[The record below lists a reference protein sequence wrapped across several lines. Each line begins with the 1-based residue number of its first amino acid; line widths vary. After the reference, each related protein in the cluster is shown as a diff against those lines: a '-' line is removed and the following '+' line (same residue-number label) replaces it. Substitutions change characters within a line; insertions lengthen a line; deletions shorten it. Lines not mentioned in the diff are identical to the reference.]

1 MTTTPSSES
10 RARYGAIELKDS
22 IRLYWTMGLGLAVAI
37 HLAVIGSYKLAG
49 APGAGAPPGSFTKP
63 GILFWLPPPPL
74 NPGSPAPINI
84 AEPGIK
90 NSVGTPV
97 PIEDGIAD
105 PEQTLAPQH
114 LFNPQTSPVP
124 GGTEGEWREEAPIVI
139 PETEPPPFQIVEEMP
154 KVVRSVAPVYPELA
168 IRSDLTGTV
177 YVKIWVDKE
186 GKPREVSVVRS
197 DAEMLN
203 EAAIAAAKQFL
214 FTPAYM
220 NSGPVSVWVTIPFR
234 FRLAERN

>member
-1 MTTTPSSES
+1 MTTRPASEGG
-10 RARYGAIELKDS
+10 ARYGAIELKDS
-22 IRLYWTMGLGLAVAI
+22 IQLYWMMGLGLAIAI

-49 APGAGAPPGSFTKP
+49 VPGAGAAQGPFAKP
-63 GILFWLPPPPL
+63 GILVWLPPPPL

-84 AEPGIK
+84 AQPGIK
-90 NSVGTPV
+90 NTVGTPV

-105 PEQTLAPQH
+105 PEQTLAPQN
-114 LFNPQTSPVP
+114 LFNPQTGPAQ
-124 GGTEGEWREEAPIVI
+124 GGTEGAWREEGPIVI

-154 KVVRSVAPVYPELA
+154 KVVRSIAPVYPELA
-168 IRSDLTGTV
+168 IRSGLTGTV

-186 GKPREVSVVRS
+186 GKPREVSVVKS

-203 EAAIAAAKQFL
+203 DAAIAAAKQFL

-220 NSGPVSVWVTIPFR
+220 NSGPVSVWLTIPFR

>member
-1 MTTTPSSES
+1 MTTRPASES
-10 RARYGAIELKDS
+10 KAGYGAIELKDS
-22 IRLYWTMGLGLAVAI
+22 IRLYWMMGLGLAIAL

-49 APGAGAPPGSFTKP
+49 MPGTGPEGGSYAKPPVL
-63 GILFWLPPPPL
+63 IWLPPPPL

-97 PIEDGIAD
+97 PVPEGIAD
-105 PEQTLAPQH
+105 PEVTLAPQSM
-114 LFNPQTSPVP
+114 FNPQTGPAIEGSE
-124 GGTEGEWREEAPIVI
+124 GGWGEETPIVI
-139 PETEPPPFQIVEEMP
+139 PETEPPPYRVVEEMP
-154 KVVRSVAPVYPELA
+154 KIVRSATPVYPELA
-168 IRSDLTGTV
+168 IRSELTGTV

-186 GKPREVSVVRS
+186 GKPREVAVVKS
-197 DAEMLN
+197 DQEMLN
-203 EAAIAAAKQFL
+203 DAAIAAAKQFL

-234 FRLAERN
+234 FRLAERK